1 MFLQNVPKIIKNG
14 KIIVC
19 LLYNATLYL
28 RIETSIGW
36 SEKLPHKKS
45 KMLSIELKLHL
56 TQNIPFK
63 VCWLHWTLSE
73 SALLVPFHSPP
84 FSCLRSLFHPEPCHL
99 KAALP
104 PSSRTLPNT
113 GLVLPRSEGSR
124 PALKCCRFSRMRPGI
139 SHSLSTPAQW
149 QMEKSRPTRLSP
161 VTCASLPLHALISL
175 SFFPCSLTPRAVP
188 FQNRQSGTG
197 FSPRSR
203 QDSLLSNGDWGG
215 V

>member
-1 MFLQNVPKIIKNG
+1 
-14 KIIVC
+14 
-19 LLYNATLYL
+19 
-28 RIETSIGW
+28 
-36 SEKLPHKKS
+36 
-45 KMLSIELKLHL
+45 MLSIELKLHL
-56 TQNIPFK
+56 TQNIPLKCAGYTGIF
-63 VCWLHWTLSE
+63 SE
-73 SALLVPFHSPP
+73 SALLMPFHSPP

-161 VTCASLPLHALISL
+161 ITCSPLPLHALISL
-175 SFFPCSLTPRAVP
+175 SFFPVFLNSKA

-203 QDSLLSNGDWGG
+203 QDSLLSDGDWGG